1 MEWLAATGDD
11 GVSGARGLRRAVEQE
26 VEAALSPRLLRME
39 FAPGSTVVIDAN
51 EDGLV
56 FSNAKSPTPETDV
69 NPAPN
74 RDKHEGE
81 FEAHVIK
88 GRRARET
95 SRADQKA

>member
-56 FSNAKSPTPETDV
+56 FSNAKFPTPETDA

-74 RDKHEGE
+74 RDKARGRIRSPRHQRSASAGN
-81 FEAHVIK
+81 FE
-88 GRRARET
+88 
-95 SRADQKA
+95 S